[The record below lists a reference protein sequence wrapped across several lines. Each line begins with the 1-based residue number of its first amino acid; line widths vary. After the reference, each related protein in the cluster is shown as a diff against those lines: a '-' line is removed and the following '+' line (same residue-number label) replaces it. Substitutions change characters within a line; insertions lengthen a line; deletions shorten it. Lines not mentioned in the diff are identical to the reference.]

1 MRILLVI
8 YNFILIFITPIAAI
22 FMYIIMRKKNKH
34 QHFFERFGFIKVN
47 DFNPKKSIWFHC
59 ASVGEVRSIK
69 NIVDEI
75 RKNHSDYSIIITTM
89 TATGRQTAYDYIKA
103 DIAFL
108 LPIESGSAFAKIIAY
123 MNVSCLV
130 IVDTELWPNLIY
142 TASKAVPVF
151 LINARISDKTFKTY
165 KRFKFIF
172 KNVLNQLSAILAK
185 SNMDE
190 ERFAYILGN
199 NKKVVTAG
207 NIKFQE
213 RKKKEDVKVIS
224 ELNNIKY
231 LLLASTH
238 ETEEETLLSYM
249 DNKMCGFEK
258 IIIVPRHIE
267 RCKSI
272 KEMVINKGYS
282 VSLYSEKDF
291 SKQVVIIDA
300 FGMLESLYLKAD
312 KIFIGGSLVR
322 IGGHNIFEALQFEKV
337 ISVGKNMFSFKEIF
351 DKAKEY
357 GLVCE
362 IDNKNDFIKYIES
375 EDKDCNFQD
384 FFNKLESE
392 NKNTLSIITE
402 TIETV
407 LK

>member
-8 YNFILIFITPIAAI
+8 YNFILIFITPIAAL

-34 QHFFERFGFIKVN
+34 QHFFERFGFIKVT

-75 RKNHSDYSIIITTM
+75 RKNHTDYSIIITTM

-172 KNVLNQLSAILAK
+172 KNVLSQFSAILAK
-185 SNMDE
+185 SKMDE
-190 ERFAYILGN
+190 ERFACILGN
-199 NKKVVTAG
+199 NNKVITAG

-258 IIIVPRHIE
+258 IVIVPRHIE

-300 FGMLESLYLKAD
+300 FGMLESLYLKAN
-312 KIFIGGSLVR
+312 KIFIGGSLVH

-337 ISVGKNMFSFKEIF
+337 ISVGKNMFSFKEIY
-351 DKAKEY
+351 DNAKEY

-362 IDNKNDFIKYIES
+362 IDNKNDFIKYLES
-375 EDKDCNFQD
+375 EDKEYNFQD

-402 TIETV
+402 TIGTV

>member
-1 MRILLVI
+1 MRVLLVI
-8 YNFILIFITPIAAI
+8 YNFILIFITPIAAL

-75 RKNHSDYSIIITTM
+75 RKNHTDYSIIITTM

-142 TASKAVPVF
+142 TASKTVPVF

-172 KNVLNQLSAILAK
+172 KNVLNQFSAILAK
-185 SNMDE
+185 SKMDE
-190 ERFAYILGN
+190 ERFACILGN
-199 NKKVVTAG
+199 NNKVITAG

-258 IIIVPRHIE
+258 IVIVPRHIE

-291 SKQVVIIDA
+291 SKRVVIID
-300 FGMLESLYLKAD
+300 
-312 KIFIGGSLVR
+312 VH
-322 IGGHNIFEALQFEKV
+322 IGGHNIFEALKFKKI
-337 ISVGKNMFSFKEIF
+337 ISVKKNMFSFKEIY
-351 DKAKEY
+351 DNAKEY

-362 IDNKNDFIKYIES
+362 IDNKNDFIKYLES
-375 EDKDCNFQD
+375 EDKEYNFQD

-402 TIETV
+402 TIGTV